1 MSHASNELQ
10 MQETLVSPTRIVDKL
25 DTLVDKKNSDQI
37 NDLKRPKNIRTT
49 VMTTRSNNASSVDKD
64 SAENK

>member
-1 MSHASNELQ
+1 

-37 NDLKRPKNIRTT
+37 NDLKRTKNIRTT